1 MELGAFYCMLLQIK
15 RVTFLEIGEILRNK
29 QPDVY
34 KKLIKF
40 SNTNNKKKVKKDE
53 YVDFKR
59 LMEDAPT
66 YKRHHGAWRQV
77 RNGQ

>member
-15 RVTFLEIGEILRNK
+15 RVTLLEIGEILKFK
-29 QPDVY
+29 QPDIY
-34 KKLIKF
+34 KKLIIF
-40 SNTNNKKKVKKDE
+40 SNTNIQKKVKKEE

-66 YKRHHGAWRQV
+66 YKRHNGAWRQV
-77 RNGQ
+77 RNG

>member
-1 MELGAFYCMLLQIK
+1 
-15 RVTFLEIGEILRNK
+15 VEIGEILRIN

-40 SNTNNKKKVKKDE
+40 RNTNIQKKVKKE
-53 YVDFKR
+53 EHIDFKR

-77 RNGQ
+77 RHG

>member
-1 MELGAFYCMLLQIK
+1 MLFIVQQK
-15 RVTFLEIGEILRNK
+15 GQSGEETMTIGEILKNK

-40 SNTNNKKKVKKDE
+40 SIEKEEK
-53 YVDFKR
+53 VDFKR
-59 LMEDAPT
+59 MMEDAPV

-77 RNGQ
+77 RNG

>member
-1 MELGAFYCMLLQIK
+1 M
-15 RVTFLEIGEILRNK
+15 TIGEILKNK

-40 SNTNNKKKVKKDE
+40 SIEKEEK
-53 YVDFKR
+53 VDFKR
-59 LMEDAPT
+59 MMEDAPV

-77 RNGQ
+77 RNG

>member
-1 MELGAFYCMLLQIK
+1 MNYQVLFIVQQKGQSGEETM
-15 RVTFLEIGEILRNK
+15 TIGEILKNK

-40 SNTNNKKKVKKDE
+40 SIEKEEK
-53 YVDFKR
+53 VDFKR
-59 LMEDAPT
+59 MMEDAPV

-77 RNGQ
+77 RNG